1 MKKSRFLENKRVKYG
16 SFAVGFTIVFLAAL
30 IILNVIITSLGN
42 AFGWYVDLTSSRL
55 YSLSDE
61 AEELLDELCEKYPD
75 AKFNIV
81 FPQERDTYI
90 SYVGSAGK
98 LIVETA
104 EQMQAKHQDNISV
117 QYVDTLKHKELIK
130 SSWTKTE
137 YEQISLSDVI
147 IEIEGGAQAIKYAY
161 TAFYVTS
168 DNTYIGYNA
177 EKRFI
182 SAMTSLCQS
191 DSEKPIVYILKGH
204 GEPGID
210 QLKEDTVWVEVFEN
224 AGFYVE
230 ELNLAEA
237 GTIPDER
244 GALIFINSPVTDLIS
259 RKKGDSASVV
269 DEVYLLQQFL
279 KGAYS
284 KNNSLCNIIFA
295 LSEDTSINIAND
307 TMPNFEELLS
317 AMGIEVMSKGCVT
330 DLSHSISG
338 SNGLELAVDL
348 SRNKTEV
355 ESGEI
360 ASRFLKDIVASNST
374 IIVDKGIALTEGTA
388 GVVGATSYSSNIS
401 TFLHS
406 YDTATYNDAEGVTNK
421 GSVSLMMLSSYIYGI
436 GEDYS
441 YFVALGTSHFLDND
455 YANSTA
461 NSAVIYAVLERI
473 FTENIVIDLNYKSFE
488 TEALT
493 VESSQADF
501 CTVLFTVVIP
511 VIIFSAGFVVWLRR
525 RHS

>member
-1 MKKSRFLENKRVKYG
+1 MKKSRFLESKRVKYG
-16 SFAVGFTIVFLAAL
+16 SFAIGFTIVFIAAL
-30 IILNVIITSLGN
+30 IILNVIVTSLAN
-42 AFGWYVDLTSSRL
+42 AFSWYVDLTSSRL

-61 AEELLDELCEKYPD
+61 AETLLDELCKKYPD
-75 AKFNIV
+75 AKFNII
-81 FPQERDTYI
+81 FPQERDIYI

-104 EQMQAKHQDNISV
+104 EQMQAKHKDNISV
-117 QYVDTLKHKELIK
+117 RFVDTLKHKELIK

-137 YEQISLSDVI
+137 YEQINLSDVI

-177 EKRFI
+177 EKKFI

-191 DSEKPIVYILKGH
+191 DSEKPIVYVLKGH

-210 QLKEDTVWVEVFEN
+210 QLKQDTVWVEVFEN
-224 AGFYVE
+224 AGFHVE
-230 ELNLAEA
+230 ELNLAET
-237 GTIPDER
+237 GRIPEER
-244 GALIFINSPVTDLIS
+244 AALIFINSPVTDLIS
-259 RKKGDSASVV
+259 RKKGDSSSVV

-284 KNNSLCNIIFA
+284 KNNSLCNIICTV
-295 LSEDTSINIAND
+295 SEDTSINIAND
-307 TMPNFEELLS
+307 AMPNFEELLS
-317 AMGIEVMSKGCVT
+317 AMGIEVVSNGCVT

-338 SNGLELAVDL
+338 SDGLELSVDL
-348 SRNKTEV
+348 SRNKTSV

-360 ASRFLKDIVASNST
+360 ASRFLKDIVASKST
-374 IIVDKGIALTEGTA
+374 IIVDKGIALAEGTA
-388 GVVGATSYSSNIS
+388 GIMGNSGYSNNIS

-406 YDTATYNDAEGVTNK
+406 YDTATYTDAEGVSNK
-421 GSVSLMMLSSYIYGI
+421 GSVPLMMLSSYIYGI

-441 YFVALGTSHFLDND
+441 YFVAIGSSHLLDNN

-511 VIIFSAGFVVWLRR
+511 VIIFGAGFVVWLRR

>member
-1 MKKSRFLENKRVKYG
+1 MKSRFLENKRVKYG
-16 SFAVGFTIVFLAAL
+16 SFAIGFTIVFIAAL
-30 IILNVIITSLGN
+30 IVLNVIITSLSN
-42 AFGWYVDLTSSRL
+42 AFSWYVDMTSSQL

-61 AEELLDELCEKYPD
+61 AENLLDELCEKYSD
-75 AKFNIV
+75 VKFNII

-104 EQMQAKHQDNISV
+104 EQMQSLHKDNISV
-117 QYVDTLKHKELIK
+117 QYIDTLKHKELIK

-137 YEQISLSDVI
+137 YEQINLSDVI

-177 EKRFI
+177 EKKFI

-191 DSEKPIVYILKGH
+191 DSEKPIVYVLTGH
-204 GEPGID
+204 GEPGIE
-210 QLKEDTVWVEVFEN
+210 QLKEGTVWVEVFEN
-224 AGFYVE
+224 SGFYVE
-230 ELNLAEA
+230 ELNLSEV

-244 GALIFINSPVTDLIS
+244 GSLVFINSPVTDLIS
-259 RKKGDSASVV
+259 RKKGDAAGVV
-269 DEVYLLQQFL
+269 DEVYLLRQFL
-279 KGAYS
+279 NGAYS
-284 KNNSLCNIIFA
+284 KNNSLCSIILA
-295 LSEDTSINIAND
+295 LSEDSSINIAND
-307 TMPNFEELLS
+307 TMPNFEELMS
-317 AMGIEVMSKGCVT
+317 SMGIEVLSNGCVT

-338 SNGLELAVDL
+338 SNGLELSVDL
-348 SRNKTEV
+348 SRNNTAV

-360 ASRFLKDIVASNST
+360 ASRFLKDIVTSNSK
-374 IIVDKGIALTEGTA
+374 IIVDRGIALTSGTA
-388 GVVGATSYSSNIS
+388 GVLGSISYSNNIS

-406 YDTATYNDAEGVTNK
+406 YDTATYTDAEGVTNK
-421 GSVSLMMLSSYIYGI
+421 GSVSLMMLSSYIHGI
-436 GEDYS
+436 GDDYS
-441 YFVALGTSHFLDND
+441 YFVTLGTSHFLDND

-511 VIIFSAGFVVWLRR
+511 VIIFAAGFVVWLRR